1 MNTGERETIHGRR
14 FWGWMGVAALV
25 GMLVAGSLLG
35 PTVPPDR
42 QKAHP
47 TTTPIGSLL
56 PTVGTEKDAALTPTQ
71 IIAFNSTF
79 SAAAPDALKGAVKST
94 GAIVTPETVQAH
106 LSNYWP
112 PYGDINCDY
121 ECAHLANGDRW
132 QKWVGK
138 GLACPLEYPLGTIFV
153 VRGQE
158 WVCIDRGERIV
169 VNPDGTIWLDLLMP
183 FMPHDV
189 AWGSVFTVEVRHGPS
204 LSTPATVMPTPSP

>member
-1 MNTGERETIHGRR
+1 MPTDTKKGKVFTPTKT
-14 FWGWMGVAALV
+14 VAFD
-25 GMLVAGSLLG
+25 
-35 PTVPPDR
+35 PTVSVT
-42 QKAHP
+42 A
-47 TTTPIGSLL
+47 S
-56 PTVGTEKDAALTPTQ
+56 DA
-71 IIAFNSTF
+71 FE
-79 SAAAPDALKGAVKST
+79 GAIQST
-94 GAIVTPETVQAH
+94 GDIALPETVQAH

-169 VNPDGTIWLDLLMP
+169 VNSDGTIWLDLLLP
-183 FMPHDV
+183 FMPHDL
-189 AWGSVFTVEVRHGPS
+189 AWGSVFTVEVRHFPN
-204 LSTPATVMPTPSP
+204 LSTPATVMSTPPR